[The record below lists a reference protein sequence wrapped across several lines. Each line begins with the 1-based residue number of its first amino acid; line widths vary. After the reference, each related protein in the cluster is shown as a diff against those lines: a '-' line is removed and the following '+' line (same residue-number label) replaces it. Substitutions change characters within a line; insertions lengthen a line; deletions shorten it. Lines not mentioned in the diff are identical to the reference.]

1 MRYDTWY
8 EIKLKAFQKMFAINN
23 GSTQIPTDMMGK
35 DYENAMPGA
44 ANEALQMLATTGK
57 FIIKSIDIS
66 HIPVKSLIQNSER
79 IRSVERGTITYEA
92 EGARSMYYECKG
104 KGTMSVKIGDEIPVE
119 TEFDD
124 TASLGY
130 VPHKIQIP
138 EPIAN
143 ISDTEYDRDKEVN
156 NVVAGDEV
164 TLIIE
169 NIQNA
174 EWVTLYSPW
183 TESENGKF
191 EVVSLGGK
199 NYQITYTDRIDS
211 PNLDIRWVCN
221 CRYCVIEEGEEVVY
235 SRYSGSH
242 DLHSLPRVNDNIVV
256 SFKSDYPLSLKNVGM
271 YSAVYENEDDIPPYS
286 EYVRYDLRELVDDYY
301 MVDPEGIIYEGNREV
316 SRYMATSDWFEE
328 GYNILLLRRDKPG
341 NYKIYYKAYPQ
352 PITLGTPDD
361 TELVLDPEVSALLPL
376 YIASQVYKDDDPS
389 TATIYRNEF
398 EVAYERLVKN
408 VEAPSQ
414 EHFVSVSGWI

>member
-57 FIIKSIDIS
+57 FIIKSIDIA

-92 EGARSMYYECKG
+92 EGTRSMYYECKG
-104 KGTMSVKIGDEIPVE
+104 KGTMTVTIGDEEPVE
-119 TEFDD
+119 TVFDD
-124 TASLGY
+124 TASKGY
-130 VPHKIQIP
+130 VPHKMLFD
-138 EPIAN
+138 N
-143 ISDTEYDRDKEVN
+143 TDD
-156 NVVAGDEV
+156 V
-164 TLIIE
+164 T
-169 NIQNA
+169 
-174 EWVTLYSPW
+174 V
-183 TESENGKF
+183 
-191 EVVSLGGK
+191 
-199 NYQITYTDRIDS
+199 R
-211 PNLDIRWVCN
+211 
-221 CRYCVIEEGEEVVY
+221 
-235 SRYSGSH
+235 
-242 DLHSLPRVNDNIVV
+242 V
-256 SFKSDYPLSLKNVGM
+256 SFTSDYPLSLKNVAL
-271 YSAVYENEDDIPPYS
+271 YSANYESVDDIPPYS
-286 EYVRYDLRELVDDYY
+286 EYVRYDLRELADDYY
-301 MVDPEGIIYEGNREV
+301 MVDPSGIIYEGNREV

>member
-57 FIIKSIDIS
+57 FIIKSIDIA
-66 HIPVKSLIQNSER
+66 HIPVKSLIANSER
-79 IRSVERGTITYEA
+79 IRSVENGTIAYEA
-92 EGARSMYYECKG
+92 EGAHSMYYECKG
-104 KGTMSVKIGDEIPVE
+104 KGTMTVAVGDDVE
-119 TEFDD
+119 ETAFDD

-130 VPHKIQIP
+130 VPHKMQIDTT
-138 EPIAN
+138 ETV
-143 ISDTEYDRDKEVN
+143 SDTVFSNTNSTN
-156 NVVAGDEV
+156 NIVVGEDV
-164 TLIIE
+164 TLVIADYTDIF
-169 NIQNA
+169 NIQLIDHS
-174 EWVTLYSPW
+174 TTSP
-183 TESENGKF
+183 NGEFK
-191 EVVSLGGK
+191 VVNKGAGHFQLV
-199 NYQITYTDRIDS
+199 YTDRLTRIGQSVEYSCEWYKMPDDS
-211 PNLDIRWVCN
+211 TFISDEISTHYLVGIP
-221 CRYCVIEEGEEVVY
+221 
-235 SRYSGSH
+235 SRKGK
-242 DLHSLPRVNDNIVV
+242 IVV
-256 SFKSDYPLSLKNVGM
+256 SFTSDYPLSLKNVGM
-271 YSAVYENEDDIPPYS
+271 YSAAYENEDDIPPYS
-286 EYVRYDLRELVDDYY
+286 EYVRYDLRKLVDDYY

-316 SRYMATSDWFEE
+316 SRYTATSDWFEE

-376 YIASQVYKDDDPS
+376 YIASQVFKEDDPS
-389 TATIYRNEF
+389 MATIYRNEF